1 MPNNDLS
8 NIPYAQWLEQTLQE
22 IVKLPVKGI
31 CLNAVL
37 EGGEAYTAY
46 HNVTM
51 ANKLTIAGL
60 IQQDAMFDALA
71 ANGLIKYDDEEGADG
86 EEEER

>member
-1 MPNNDLS
+1 MPNNNFN
-8 NIPYAQWLEQTLQE
+8 NIPYAQWLEQTLKD
-22 IVKLPVKGI
+22 IINLPVTGI

-51 ANKLTIAGL
+51 LNKLTIAGL
-60 IQQDAMFDALA
+60 IKQDAMFDAMA
-71 ANGLIKYDDEEGADG
+71 ANGIIQYEEEGEDG
-86 EEEER
+86 EEEVS